1 MFAYCIF
8 LLVLDYSLSLP
19 INTTSQAIEFMK
31 KFGYFGKP
39 SETEALLTEEAVIY
53 GLMKVQRFVGL
64 PQTGRLDS
72 DTIKLLNTP
81 RCGNPDLV
89 ETPKRQKRFVLGSKG
104 WQKRKL
110 SYFVANWT
118 PKINETL
125 VKSELKRAF
134 QMWADY
140 SGLEFNLSE
149 DYYTSD
155 IIILFGRYHHGDSFP
170 FDGPGLVLAHA
181 YYPYEL
187 GTFGGDI
194 HFDEDEDWNQGLDFF
209 TVAVSLYKKESVHFL
224 NPSWLLGA

>member
-1 MFAYCIF
+1 MFSCLIF
-8 LLVLDYSLSLP
+8 LTLISLNFSKP

-39 SETEALLTEEAVIY
+39 SDTEALLTEEAVIQ

-64 PQTGRLDS
+64 PQTGRLDAE
-72 DTIKLLNTP
+72 TIKLLNTP

-89 ETPKRQKRFVLGSKG
+89 EIPRRQKRFVLGSDG

-110 SYFVANWT
+110 TYFVANWT
-118 PKINETL
+118 PKLKNEKF

-140 SGLEFNLSE
+140 SGLEFTLSD
-149 DYYTSD
+149 DYYRSD
-155 IIILFGRYHHGDSFP
+155 IIILFGRFHHGDSFP

-209 TVAVSLYKKESVHFL
+209 TVAVSFSEIVHFL
-224 NPSWLLGA
+224 AKAPFV

>member
-1 MFAYCIF
+1 MFSCLIF
-8 LLVLDYSLSLP
+8 LTLISLNFSKP

-39 SETEALLTEEAVIY
+39 SDTEALLTEEAVIQ

-64 PQTGRLDS
+64 PQTGRLDAE
-72 DTIKLLNTP
+72 TIKLLNTP

-89 ETPKRQKRFVLGSKG
+89 EIPRRQKRFVLGSDG

-110 SYFVANWT
+110 TYFVANWT
-118 PKINETL
+118 PKLKNEKF

-140 SGLEFNLSE
+140 SGLEFTLSD
-149 DYYTSD
+149 DYYRSD
-155 IIILFGRYHHGDSFP
+155 IIILFGRFHHGDSFP

-209 TVAVSLYKKESVHFL
+209 TVAVSFSEKNCAFL
-224 NPSWLLGA
+224 AKPLFV